1 MAHSHLHTFTTS
13 PHHIQW
19 LLPWLTVTDLHALR
33 QTSHEWAADPT
44 LAEWLQRRKPLR
56 QMVRRWTRAPLLA
69 HFDDTFL
76 APFVRHCDVPVLAF
90 QNRFCGGT
98 DYLDGIVY
106 SDFTHP
112 LMIGVDRY
120 RRPYLCVMYHWLVG
134 GGVGGVGGVG
144 FDSATTKTRML
155 TVFQRYTDS
164 PFTWCRIG
172 CNKQPLLGEHIDTCL
187 SPVAKTTLLRN
198 LFRLVGGGDVQVGW
212 LGEGTGDVEDED
224 DE

>member
-1 MAHSHLHTFTTS
+1 MAHSHLHTLTTS

-44 LAEWLQRRKPLR
+44 FTKWLQRRKLLR
-56 QMVRRWTRAPLLA
+56 QIVRRWTRAPLFA
-69 HFDDTFL
+69 HFENTFL
-76 APFVRHCDVPVLAF
+76 APFVRHYDVPVLAF
-90 QNRFCGGT
+90 QDRFCGGT

-106 SDFTHP
+106 SDLTHP

-120 RRPYLCVMYHWLVG
+120 RRPYLCVVYHWSVG
-134 GGVGGVGGVG
+134 GGVDGVGGVGSDG
-144 FDSATTKTRML
+144 AKTKTRVL
-155 TVFQRYTDS
+155 SVFQRYTDS
-164 PFTWCRIG
+164 PFTWCHG
-172 CNKQPLLGEHIDTCL
+172 WDNQPILGEHDHTCL

-212 LGEGTGDVEDED
+212 LGEGTGDED

>member
-1 MAHSHLHTFTTS
+1 MAHSHLHTFTAS

-44 LAEWLQRRKPLR
+44 LTKWLQRRKLLC
-56 QMVRRWTRAPLLA
+56 QMVRRWTCAPLLT
-69 HFDDTFL
+69 HFENTFL
-76 APFVRHCDVPVLAF
+76 APFVRHYDVPVLAF
-90 QNRFCGGT
+90 QDRFCGRT

-106 SDFTHP
+106 SDLTHP

-120 RRPYLCVMYHWLVG
+120 RRPYLCVVYHWLVG
-134 GGVGGVGGVG
+134 SDG
-144 FDSATTKTRML
+144 AKTKTCML

-164 PFTWCRIG
+164 PFTWCSIG
-172 CNKQPLLGEHIDTCL
+172 CDKQPILGEQHTDICL

>member
-1 MAHSHLHTFTTS
+1 MAHSHLHTLTTS

-19 LLPWLTVTDLHALR
+19 LLPWLTVTELHALR

-44 LAEWLQRRKPLR
+44 LTKWLQRREPLR
-56 QMVRRWTRAPLLA
+56 QMVRRWTRAPLLT
-69 HFDDTFL
+69 HFENTFL

-106 SDFTHP
+106 SDITHP

-120 RRPYLCVMYHWLVG
+120 RRPYLCVVYHWLDHWLG
-134 GGVGGVGGVG
+134 GSDG
-144 FDSATTKTRML
+144 AKTKTCML

-172 CNKQPLLGEHIDTCL
+172 WDKQPILGEHYHTCL
-187 SPVAKTTLLRN
+187 SPDAKTTLLRN
-198 LFRLVGGGDVQVGW
+198 LFRLVGGGDEQVGW